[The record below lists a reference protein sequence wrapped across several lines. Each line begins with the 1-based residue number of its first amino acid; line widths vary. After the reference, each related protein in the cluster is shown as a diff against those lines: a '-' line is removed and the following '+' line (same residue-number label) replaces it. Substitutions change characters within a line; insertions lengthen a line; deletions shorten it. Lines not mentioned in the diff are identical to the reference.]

1 MKSLNLRLFLE
12 MQTALADVLG
22 MEAGRNAWTHIILK
36 EIPTGFKD
44 KQICYLLLKLLT
56 CGWK

>member
-1 MKSLNLRLFLE
+1 